1 MKTIR
6 ISGFEGNRPV
16 DDLRIIVASFL
27 AWGVVFGFGAWIL
40 AHQISKIL
48 PSASSFTSETAL
60 LLGVAAF
67 GLMLGIHFLREKV
80 LRHTPEYS
88 VKFLALPG
96 VILLIEGAIFW
107 VLHL

>member
-6 ISGFEGNRPV
+6 TAGFEGNRPV
-16 DDLRIIVASFL
+16 DDLRLIVVSFL
-27 AWGVVFGFGAWIL
+27 AWGIVFGFGAWIL
-40 AHQISKIL
+40 ALQISKIV
-48 PSASSFTSETAL
+48 PTASSFTSETSI

-80 LRHTPEYS
+80 LRNNPVYS

-96 VILLIEGAIFW
+96 LILLIEGAIFW
-107 VLHL
+107 VLRF